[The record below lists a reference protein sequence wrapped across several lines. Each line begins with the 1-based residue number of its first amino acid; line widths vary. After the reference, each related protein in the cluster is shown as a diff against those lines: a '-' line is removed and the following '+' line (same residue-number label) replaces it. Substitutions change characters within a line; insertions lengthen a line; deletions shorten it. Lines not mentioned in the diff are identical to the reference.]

1 MIKAYLNLTGD
12 DEDKYVYEIEGS
24 GNMNDVIAEIEL
36 LIGSMFTTIREK
48 NTEAGDLFR
57 AQLVAALLVPG
68 SPVWEIPG
76 GLCELNIKPKQGEGS
91 ADA

>member
-24 GNMNDVIAEIEL
+24 GNMNDMIAEIEL

-48 NTEAGDLFR
+48 KYGSGRFIPRSAGGR
-57 AQLVAALLVPG
+57 AACSGLSGLGDPRR
-68 SPVWEIPG
+68 PV
-76 GLCELNIKPKQGEGS
+76 
-91 ADA
+91 

>member
-1 MIKAYLNLTGD
+1 MIKAHLNLTGD

-24 GNMNDVIAEIEL
+24 GAMNDMIAEIEL
-36 LIGSMFTTIREK
+36 LIGSMFTAIREK
-48 NTEAGDLFR
+48 NTNLFR
-57 AQLVAALLVPG
+57 ARLVSALLVPD

-76 GLCELNIKPKQGEGS
+76 GLCELNIKPKQEEGS